1 GVVTEGASAVDE
13 SMLTGE
19 SLPVEKA
26 AGDEVFGATL
36 NRTGSFRFRATRV
49 GKDTA
54 VQQIVKMVQDAQG
67 SKAPI
72 ARLADVISGIFTPV
86 VLSIAIATFAAW
98 FVLAPTDVRFTL
110 ALVNFVSVLIIACP
124 CALGL
129 ATPTAVMVG
138 TGRGAERG
146 ILIKGGAALETA
158 HKIQTVVL
166 DKTGTITAGQPAV
179 TDVLTADGFDEA
191 ELLRF
196 AASAEHHSE
205 HPLGAAI

>member
-54 VQQIVKMVQDAQG
+54 LQQIVKLVQDAQG
-67 SKAPI
+67 SRAPI

-98 FVLAPTDVRFTL
+98 FVLAPTDVRFTI
-110 ALVNFVSVLIIACP
+110 ALVNFVAVLIIACP

-129 ATPTAVMVG
+129 ATPTA
-138 TGRGAERG
+138 
-146 ILIKGGAALETA
+146 
-158 HKIQTVVL
+158 
-166 DKTGTITAGQPAV
+166 
-179 TDVLTADGFDEA
+179 
-191 ELLRF
+191 
-196 AASAEHHSE
+196 
-205 HPLGAAI
+205 